1 MKRYQRWKMK
11 RLLQKTILEYTIFW
25 ANNWYVA
32 SVLDDGS
39 DRYDLYWNKQKH
51 AEENAVCEFVTLLMQ
66 VKHDELFTYKSYIE
80 KIRDIKKKV
89 LFQ

>member
-39 DRYDLYWNKQKH
+39 DRYDHYWSKQKH

-80 KIRDIKKKV
+80 KIRDIKRKV

>member
-1 MKRYQRWKMK
+1 MK

-39 DRYDLYWNKQKH
+39 DRYDLYWNKQKY

-80 KIRDIKKKV
+80 KIRDIKRKV